1 MQNVTIDLHLS
12 IYLFISRIYFQPWQD
27 SRLYVWRRELHMKT
41 DKNLSASCNG
51 PWHRRAR
58 ESDIGVSPRFMIH
71 SGHSDIGECQ
81 RASASVWSGQLGS
94 QDGVMPQW
102 VSRDHTN
109 ITHQHFAGF
118 FSRRRHLTPSRIMVP
133 IAIAPRVSGSS
144 GSPSTSLL
152 MSTTTATRGPKCQNG
167 TSSTL
172 SWLRDKSTTT
182 SPCSQT
188 SLLITTRLL
197 RRKEASHF
205 FQQEETGQLGTAGFL
220 ELQSRNYFLM
230 KKQMSKLGNT
240 IKNHF

>member
-1 MQNVTIDLHLS
+1 MWQLIY
-12 IYLFISRIYFQPWQD
+12 IYLSISRIYFQPWQD

-58 ESDIGVSPRFMIH
+58 ESDIGECLPGSWSTPATLIY
-71 SGHSDIGECQ
+71 GACQ

-109 ITHQHFAGF
+109 ITHQQFAGF

-133 IAIAPRVSGSS
+133 IAIMPRVSGSS
-144 GSPSTSLL
+144 DSPSTSLL
-152 MSTTTATRGPKCQNG
+152 MSTTTTTTRDPKCQNG

-188 SLLITTRLL
+188 SLLIMTRLL

-205 FQQEETGQLGTAGFL
+205 FQQEETG
-220 ELQSRNYFLM
+220 
-230 KKQMSKLGNT
+230 
-240 IKNHF
+240 